1 MRRSTRIDGSAG
13 GEPLSCGT
21 QSTYNR
27 VANAGNL
34 HRLSPFQMPFGILH
48 NLTGKSSLTFSIE
61 KCHFI
66 TAFGDKMM
74 DEKELQI
81 ETQEEQDIEPLLGQI
96 SFEELIAELR
106 L

>member
-1 MRRSTRIDGSAG
+1 MSRI
-13 GEPLSCGT
+13 
-21 QSTYNR
+21 
-27 VANAGNL
+27 
-34 HRLSPFQMPFGILH
+34 
-48 NLTGKSSLTFSIE
+48 
-61 KCHFI
+61 
-66 TAFGDKMM
+66 AFGDKMM